1 MFAKVVVDIKN
12 ESISEYYDYSI
23 PENLEDYVA
32 VGTRVLVPFGYQDLL
47 GYVIELSTSTKY
59 EKSVKAIKAVL
70 DFEQELTEEQIAL
83 AKFMAS
89 YYHTSMVQVLN
100 LMIPSFLKGQKR
112 RWLVIKDYDQL
123 HPVLHLLFEGKKRVF
138 VDQKVQ
144 DNYSLVKKEINK
156 GNITLDY
163 DLFTYGKTKK
173 QKQYLVKNDAV
184 FKNEKRNKIM
194 SFLKNNPSANEDLII
209 QVLDCSQYLL
219 NKMVKENYITYEEVP
234 VLLDNNVSKKIV
246 FDYQFSF
253 DQMQT
258 IERYGKTKVKKFL
271 LFSNDEEFKLNF
283 YLHIIFENN
292 KGKLPTIFIAPTLF
306 IAEELTLFLKQKLQG
321 YKIVTMNSKN
331 SQNENYETFMN
342 VKYDNFDIA
351 ICTLN
356 GLFLPFK
363 TIGTIV
369 LLDEENNYYLNENY
383 PYYDTCD
390 IVNFRAEYHNARLVL
405 TSSSPSINNYYN
417 SEVGKYDLLTSGTL
431 KKGHMQIVNMKEQL
445 ISGSNKI
452 ISKTLDKAID
462 DTLKASK
469 QVMLLVNSKAYSST
483 IKCRDCGEVL
493 KCPTCNIPLTFYKE
507 KNVAKCSY
515 CDYKIF
521 NYESCTKCGSTNI
534 VQYGY
539 GLEQVKE
546 LLMKTYPNYNILQI
560 DSDSLKN
567 HDYYEDAITKIEDG
581 SANII
586 IGTNIMSKYINNYNI
601 GLVAILSTDRL
612 LNSSDY
618 RASEY
623 TYNSIAK
630 TISYPNVIIQTY
642 YPQNAII
649 QYASNGDYDKY
660 YEEEIKRR
668 EVLSYAP
675 FINVSR
681 IIIIGDF
688 KEMYHFANYFK
699 KVYSKIV
706 EGTILGPTYDYKEK
720 GVKLI
725 IKYQDYDKV
734 MKIYDDTCNVFKDKK
749 VSTNFERKPKV
760 M

>member
-351 ICTLN
+351 ICTLS

>member
-1 MFAKVVVDIKN
+1 MFARVVVDIKN
-12 ESISEYYDYSI
+12 DSLSEYYDYCI

-47 GYVIELSTSTKY
+47 GYVIEITSNTKY
-59 EKSVKAIKAVL
+59 EKTAKTIKAVL
-70 DFEQELTEEQIAL
+70 DFEQELTEEQISL
-83 AKFMAS
+83 ARFMS
-89 YYHTSMVQVLN
+89 QYYHTSMVQVLN

-112 RWLVIKDYDQL
+112 RWLVIKDYDKL
-123 HPVLHLLFEGKKRVF
+123 HPVLHLLFEGKTRVF
-138 VDQKVQ
+138 VDQKVL

-163 DLFTYGKTKK
+163 DLFTYGKNKK
-173 QKQYLVKNDAV
+173 QKIYSVKNDAV
-184 FKNEKRNKIM
+184 FKNEKRNKII
-194 SFLKNNPSANEDLII
+194 SFLKNNPSSTEDSIIALIN
-209 QVLDCSQYLL
+209 CSDYLL
-219 NKMVKENYITYEEVP
+219 KQMVKENYITYEEVP
-234 VLLDNNVSKKIV
+234 ILLNDNEQKNIL

-258 IERYGKTKVKKFL
+258 IERYTKTKSKKFL

-292 KGKLPTIFIAPTLF
+292 KRKLPTIFIAPTLF

-331 SQNENYETFMN
+331 SQNESYETFMN

-363 TIGTIV
+363 NIGTIV
-369 LLDEENNYYLNENY
+369 FLDEENSYYLNENY
-383 PYYDTCD
+383 PYYDACD
-390 IVNFRAEYHNARLVL
+390 IVNFRCEYHNARLVL
-405 TSSSPSINNYYN
+405 TSSSPSIINYYN
-417 SEVGKYDLLTSGTL
+417 SEIGKYDLLTSGTL
-431 KKGHMQIVNMKEQL
+431 KKGNVQIVNMKEQL
-445 ISGSNKI
+445 IDGSNKI
-452 ISKTLDKAID
+452 ISNALNKAII

-469 QVMLLVNSKAYSST
+469 QVILLVNSKAYSST

-515 CDYKIF
+515 CDYKV
-521 NYESCTKCGSTNI
+521 YEYNVCPKCGSTN
-534 VQYGY
+534 VVSYGY

-546 LLMKTYPNYNILQI
+546 LLIKTYPNYNILQI

-649 QYASNGDYDKY
+649 KYASRGDYDKY

-668 EVLSYAP
+668 ELLNYAP

-681 IIIIGDF
+681 IIITGEF

-699 KVYSKIV
+699 KVYSKV
-706 EGTILGPTYDYKEK
+706 VDGTILGPTYDYKVK

-725 IKYQDYDKV
+725 IKYQEYDKV

>member
-1 MFAKVVVDIKN
+1 MFAKIVVDIKN

-173 QKQYLVKNDAV
+173 QKQYSVKNDAV

-283 YLHIIFENN
+283 YLHIISENN

-351 ICTLN
+351 ICTLS

-390 IVNFRAEYHNARLVL
+390 IVNFRAEYHNARLIL

-452 ISKTLDKAID
+452 ISKPLDKAID

-521 NYESCTKCGSTNI
+521 NYETCTKCGSTNI